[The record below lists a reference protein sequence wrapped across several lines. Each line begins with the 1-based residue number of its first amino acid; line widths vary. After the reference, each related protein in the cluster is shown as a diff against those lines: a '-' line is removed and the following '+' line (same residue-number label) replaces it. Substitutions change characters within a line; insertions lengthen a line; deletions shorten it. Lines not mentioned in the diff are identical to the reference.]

1 MAIIDLLGAELLPLT
16 GLLTSQV
23 AIGGIIGFFMG
34 YAIKKITKIAIF
46 ALGFFFL
53 ILVYLEYSGFIMVN
67 YDKITETLQDV
78 EGNAI
83 NPDNITNALPF
94 LQPFFLNIPSMVG
107 FGGGFVLGLKKG

>member
-1 MAIIDLLGAELLPLT
+1 MAIIDLLGGDILSLG

-34 YAIKKITKIAIF
+34 FAIKKITKIAIF
-46 ALGFFFL
+46 ALGFFFM
-53 ILVYLEYSGFIMVN
+53 ILVYLEYSGFISIN
-67 YDKITETLQDV
+67 YDKITETLQEV
-78 EGNAI
+78 GSETI

-94 LQPFFLNIPSMVG
+94 LQPFFLNIPSMAG